1 MHVLSYKTFNQLY
14 NYTFLLNNQYLNRPI
29 SYCQIVNFRKEVI
42 RPPRK
47 VWYIYAY
54 ICGLIN
60 RLMPGGNEKVKLK
73 QTCTFQRV
81 TFLLPPGIK
90 GLMSGMSYDIQSELS
105 FLFCNNIFNL
115 VTFSERTDFQIKTLS
130 MKNEC
135 SNKMVLLTGKLNC
148 IA

>member
-1 MHVLSYKTFNQLY
+1 MVYLRIYLWSNYPFN
-14 NYTFLLNNQYLNRPI
+14 
-29 SYCQIVNFRKEVI
+29 
-42 RPPRK
+42 
-47 VWYIYAY
+47 
-54 ICGLIN
+54 
-60 RLMPGGNEKVKLK
+60 MPGGNEKVKLK